1 MRLTSTRNPAL
12 RASFKEAV
20 VRNLPGEREGGGLF
34 VPAELSPWAD
44 AAELLDFP
52 WPERCTEILA
62 RLLAPEYSREE
73 LAEIVRE
80 AFDFPVP
87 LVPVAPEAS
96 ALAARASESD
106 SRLFALELFHG
117 PSLAFKDFGARFLA
131 AVLARLPDRRPRTVL
146 TATSGDTGAAVA
158 AAFWRRPGCRAAVL
172 YPEGRISPL
181 QERQVACLGGNV
193 LALAVAG
200 TFDDCQRLVKA
211 CFADPALS
219 AELGLTSANSINV
232 ARLVAQVLYYFEAS
246 AELRRLAPGAAPPLI
261 AVPSGNFGNLCAG
274 LYARELGLPA
284 AGFVAATNANRT
296 VPDYLDSGR
305 YQPRPGIATL
315 SNAMDV
321 GDPSNWERI
330 ARLYRDD
337 WEALRR
343 ALRWGSLDDRATVEV
358 LRRLWARGYRADP
371 HGAVAC
377 GVLEGVL
384 HPGETGIFLATAHPA
399 KFQAALAAFGLE
411 PPLPPAL
418 QALLDRPLQREVLP
432 VGEESLKARL
442 RAGWG

>member
-1 MRLTSTRNPAL
+1 VRLTGTRNPAL
-12 RASFKEAV
+12 RVSFKEAV
-20 VRNLPGEREGGGLF
+20 LRNLPGPQEGGGLF

-44 AAELLDFP
+44 AAELLGLP
-52 WPERCTEILA
+52 WAERCTEILG
-62 RLLAPEYSREE
+62 RLLAPEYSRGE

-87 LVPVAPEAS
+87 LVPLAP
-96 ALAARASESD
+96 LAPESD

-131 AVLARLPDRRPRTVL
+131 AVLARLPSRRPRTVL

-158 AAFWRRPGCRAAVL
+158 AAFWGRPGCRAAVL
-172 YPEGRISPL
+172 YPAGRISPL

-193 LALAVAG
+193 LALAVEG

-211 CFADPALS
+211 CFADPELS
-219 AELGLTSANSINV
+219 AELCLTSANSINV
-232 ARLVAQVLYYFEAS
+232 ARLLAQILYYFEA
-246 AELRRLAPGAAPPLI
+246 AAQLRRLAPGAGPPVI

-296 VPDYLDSGR
+296 VPDYLDGGR

-330 ARLYRDD
+330 VHLYGRDR
-337 WEALRR
+337 EALRR
-343 ALRWGSLDDRATVEV
+343 ALRWGSQDDRATVEV
-358 LRRLWARGYRADP
+358 LRRLWAKGYRADP

-377 GVLEGVL
+377 GVLESAL
-384 HPGETGIFLATAHPA
+384 RPGETGIFLATAHPA
-399 KFQAALAAFGLE
+399 KFQAALAAYGLE

-418 QALLDRPLQREVLP
+418 LALLDRPLQREVLP
-432 VGEESLKARL
+432 AGEESLKERL
-442 RAGWG
+442 RAG